1 MTQVINAEVNVSA
14 FYFAGAQMKTFPRQI
29 ELDGQAVTFAS
40 GLRYLVQRGQEAIR
54 YFDMSNIENGLT
66 YRLRQDG
73 SQWVLLGTKGA
84 L

>member
-1 MTQVINAEVNVSA
+1 MTTIINQEVTIDA
-14 FYFAGAQMKTFPRQI
+14 FYFAGSEMKTFPRQI

-40 GLRYLVQRGQEAIR
+40 GLRYLVQRGQQAIR
-54 YFDMSNIENGLT
+54 YFDMSNDENGLT

-73 SQWVLLGTKGA
+73 SQWMLLGTKGA